1 QSDVLKESATKQDVS
16 KEPEKPKWDVNA
28 PPGTWSER
36 AIDVRTG
43 TWMSVD
49 VSPDGKELAF
59 DLLGDIYL
67 LPIEGGE
74 ARAIATG
81 IAWQMQPRF
90 SPDGKHIAFTSDAG
104 GGDNIWVMDRDGANA
119 RAVTKETFR
128 LLNSPVWSPDGE
140 Y

>member
-1 QSDVLKESATKQDVS
+1 MQSTLFALALALLPQSADTSKETSPKQDAP

-36 AIDVRTG
+36 AIDVRSG

-49 VSPDGKELAF
+49 VAPDGKELAF

-104 GGDNIWVMDRDGANA
+104 GGDNIWS
-119 RAVTKETFR
+119 
-128 LLNSPVWSPDGE
+128 LLSRQWKSTSMPN
-140 Y
+140 